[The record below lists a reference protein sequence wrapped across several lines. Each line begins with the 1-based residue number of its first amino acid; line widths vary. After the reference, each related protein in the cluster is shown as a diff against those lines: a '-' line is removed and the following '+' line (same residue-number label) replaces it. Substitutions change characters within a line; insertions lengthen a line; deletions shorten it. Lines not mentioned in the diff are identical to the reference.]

1 MDTDN
6 QMESENVQRNENV
19 PECSNITTGTTS
31 GKMLAQSNVGQAST
45 FTIKFDRLQPFSSIR
60 ETMDWI
66 IGRSRR
72 KAADL
77 GKAAEARVNNN
88 LNAPVSTVNN
98 SGAPVSPGQVPA
110 TTVAATACS
119 AGGAKKTG
127 VVSFSKTGSAKLAR
141 KATMSVD
148 TCVADS
154 LDDGML
160 DKLCAIPLGMDR
172 NEWLATQTLAMFD
185 HVNALCGTMS
195 DVCTPVTCSHM
206 SYPGVSKA
214 SWVDEKGK
222 RHHYSAMRYIDSVM
236 SFCEA
241 SRKNQALFPTKYG
254 ASFSPDFES
263 HCRRMTRFLW
273 YCCGH
278 LYTKHWEQLAILNLR
293 PQFGLV
299 LAHMSRMAKN
309 YGLMESKEMTS
320 LNNTLQQVRP
330 SSYNTSSQS
339 RATKRQNSDH
349 DSSQQPD
356 NAIFAAPPPNRWSQQ
371 VIRVPA
377 MKSGSWGGHSVQDP
391 VMIGAATNCN
401 KCYAQTC

>member
-1 MDTDN
+1 MTALENIATSHKSSSEFYFKKKKLRGEESKCQRLRDTLLDAMGSGWTGCTAMFGGGN
-6 QMESENVQRNENV
+6 KK
-19 PECSNITTGTTS
+19 SNS
-31 GKMLAQSNVGQAST
+31 
-45 FTIKFDRLQPFSSIR
+45 
-60 ETMDWI
+60 
-66 IGRSRR
+66 RSRR

-77 GKAAEARVNNN
+77 GKQAAETRVNNN
-88 LNAPVSTVNN
+88 FNAPASTANNN
-98 SGAPVSPGQVPA
+98 SGTPISTGQIVA
-110 TTVAATACS
+110 TTAATATTTCSS
-119 AGGAKKTG
+119 AGGGKKTG

-160 DKLCAIPLGMDR
+160 DKLCAIPSGMDR

-195 DVCTPVTCSHM
+195 DVCTPVTCNHM

-236 SFCEA
+236 SFCEG
-241 SRKNQALFPTKYG
+241 SRKNQSLFPTKYG

-263 HCRRMTRFLW
+263 HCRRMTRLLW

-299 LAHMSRMAKN
+299 LAHMSRLAKN

-330 SSYNTSSQS
+330 SSHNPSSQS
-339 RATKRQNSDH
+339 RPTKRQNSDH
-349 DSSQQPD
+349 DSTQQPE
-356 NAIFAAPPPNRWSQQ
+356 NAIFAAPPSNRWSQQ

-377 MKSGSWGGHSVQDP
+377 MKSGSWGGQVQDP
-391 VMIGAATNCN
+391 VMIGAPTNCN